1 MLVMSYAVTI
11 FGSEIR
17 EGKHKTAHI
26 ITGPLFMVLFWNPSM
41 FEQTLFYSIRW
52 IYPPESVLAMLAAL
66 LLVHHSDPD
75 RNVSATIGWYTPLLL

>member
-26 ITGPLFMVLFWNPSM
+26 ITGPLFMVLF
-41 FEQTLFYSIRW
+41 
-52 IYPPESVLAMLAAL
+52 
-66 LLVHHSDPD
+66 
-75 RNVSATIGWYTPLLL
+75 